1 MREGDD
7 CNFCLAL
14 LDAHCAAGGEK
25 FCRLKEEYLTT
36 NLPADVMLDR
46 FYAMV
51 SDEQLVRADAEVR
64 RRLDY
69 LNNAVGSANY
79 PGYDPGRA
87 AAQKWLH
94 NYRHGKG

>member
-1 MREGDD
+1 MRPEDD

-36 NLPADVMLDR
+36 DIPADAMMDR
-46 FYAMV
+46 FYSIV
-51 SDEQLVRADAEVR
+51 TDEQLVRTDQEVR
-64 RRLDY
+64 RRMGY
-69 LNNAVGSANY
+69 LKQADRQAL
-79 PGYDPGRA
+79 DPGQA

-94 NYRHGKG
+94 NYRHGKNP

>member
-36 NLPADVMLDR
+36 NLPADAMLDK

-51 SDEQLVRADAEVR
+51 SDEQLVRTDAEVR
-64 RRLDY
+64 RRMSY
-69 LNNAVGSANY
+69 LNNTNY
-79 PGYDPGRA
+79 PSYDPGQV
-87 AAQKWLH
+87 AAQRWLH
-94 NYRHGKG
+94 NYRYGKK